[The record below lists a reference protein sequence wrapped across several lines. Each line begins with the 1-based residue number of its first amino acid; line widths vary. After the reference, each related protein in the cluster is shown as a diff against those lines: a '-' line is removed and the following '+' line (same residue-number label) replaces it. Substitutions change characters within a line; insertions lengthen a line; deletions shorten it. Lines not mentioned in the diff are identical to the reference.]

1 MAKDL
6 SQTRWHGIARKEIP
20 WFPAVDADK
29 CIGCDLC
36 YVTCGREVY
45 ETTPDKFHKAVV
57 ERRYNCMVGCSTC
70 AVVCPTQ
77 AISFPSRDLVW
88 KAEREQK
95 IFSTVRKEA
104 AEKRSKQQ
112 IAQAR
117 EHAEEQLRQVQT
129 RARIEIAGE
138 FGAKAFL
145 TKLEAAVRDQP
156 YDIVNLR
163 LEVPT
168 VKGLLEKTPAYM
180 TFEITSTAQHDV
192 GGFLNEI
199 RELVRQ
205 NALIWV
211 RETYV

>member
-1 MAKDL
+1 MPKDL

-20 WFPAVDADK
+20 WFPVVDADK
-29 CIGCDLC
+29 CIGCELC

-45 ETTPDKFHKAVV
+45 ETTPGKFHKAVV

-95 IFSTVRKEA
+95 IFNAVHKEA

-117 EHAEEQLRQVQT
+117 EQAEEQLRQVQT

-145 TKLEAAVRDQP
+145 TKLEAKVKDQP
-156 YDIVNLR
+156 FDIVNLR

-168 VKGLLEKTPAYM
+168 VKGLLEQTPAYM
-180 TFEITSTAQHDV
+180 TFEITSTDQHDV

-211 RETYV
+211 RETHV